1 MDDRQF
7 RTAMGKFA
15 TGVTVIATDVDG
27 DVHGMTA
34 NAFMSV
40 SLDPKLVVISIGEKA
55 RILEKIKQS
64 KTFSVNILA
73 ANQQE
78 LSMIFAG
85 QLKEHREVIFD
96 RLDGKPVLAGAV
108 AQIACEV
115 SAEHVEG
122 DHTLFIGRVTDI
134 QLEDAEPLIF
144 YSGRYRSL
152 TKEDA
157 VTLK

>member
-1 MDDRQF
+1 MDDRQY

-15 TGVTVIATDVDG
+15 TGVTVIATDVEG

-40 SLDPKLVVISIGEKA
+40 SLSPKLVVISIGENA

-64 KTFSVNILA
+64 KTYSVNILA
-73 ANQQE
+73 ADQQE

-85 QLKEHREVIFD
+85 QLKGQREVEFD
-96 RLDGKPVLAGAV
+96 WLDGKPVLAGAV

-115 SAEHVEG
+115 AAEHIEG

-134 QLEDAEPLIF
+134 HLEDAEPLIF

-152 TKEDA
+152 DEEKT
-157 VTLK
+157 VIV

>member
-40 SLDPKLVVISIGEKA
+40 SLDPKLVVISIGERA

-73 ANQQE
+73 ADQQE

-152 TKEDA
+152 TEEEA